1 MANCGNR
8 KSRRQS
14 SKRCFLFRLSH
25 QELSKVVIVNSNL
38 KSFSLVYIRVPAL
51 ESEAQWRNDP
61 VLSIVGMRQY
71 VDWRP
76 LRHLDARMPTV
87 REQIERFCDKVVE
100 ALREPWVSPEER
112 RVEAAR
118 LAEEE
123 WQRTEAANQAEEEK
137 RRAAAARRAEEEK
150 RRAKEVRLRA
160 EAAGQAEEE
169 KQPAEAARQA
179 EEEKQPAEAA
189 RQAEEES
196 RRAGLARQKRW
207 FEWAQQQKIAATI
220 LAIFILVGV
229 AGIVAYSYYA
239 TEAARQAEQ
248 QKQQTEAARQAEEEK
263 QQAEAARRAAEVHA
277 QAQWQ
282 TYTKASTQS
291 GLPHDFVRALAGGAD
306 GALWV
311 GT

>member
-87 REQIERFCDKVVE
+87 REQIERFCYKVVE

-118 LAEEE
+118 RAEED

-137 RRAAAARRAEEEK
+137 RRAA
-150 RRAKEVRLRA
+150 
-160 EAAGQAEEE
+160 
-169 KQPAEAARQA
+169 
-179 EEEKQPAEAA
+179 
-189 RQAEEES
+189 
-196 RRAGLARQKRW
+196 
-207 FEWAQQQKIAATI
+207 
-220 LAIFILVGV
+220 
-229 AGIVAYSYYA
+229 
-239 TEAARQAEQ
+239 
-248 QKQQTEAARQAEEEK
+248 
-263 QQAEAARRAAEVHA
+263 EVHA

-282 TYTKASTQS
+282 T
-291 GLPHDFVRALAGGAD
+291 
-306 GALWV
+306 
-311 GT
+311 

>member
-1 MANCGNR
+1 M
-8 KSRRQS
+8 
-14 SKRCFLFRLSH
+14 
-25 QELSKVVIVNSNL
+25 
-38 KSFSLVYIRVPAL
+38 

-160 EAAGQAEEE
+160 EAAG
-169 KQPAEAARQA
+169 QA

-311 GT
+311 GTDGGLARLNSDGRWQTYSNPSTRGDLWDDHVRAL

>member
-150 RRAKEVRLRA
+150 RRA
-160 EAAGQAEEE
+160 
-169 KQPAEAARQA
+169 
-179 EEEKQPAEAA
+179 
-189 RQAEEES
+189 
-196 RRAGLARQKRW
+196 
-207 FEWAQQQKIAATI
+207 
-220 LAIFILVGV
+220 
-229 AGIVAYSYYA
+229 
-239 TEAARQAEQ
+239 
-248 QKQQTEAARQAEEEK
+248 
-263 QQAEAARRAAEVHA
+263 
-277 QAQWQ
+277 
-282 TYTKASTQS
+282 
-291 GLPHDFVRALAGGAD
+291 
-306 GALWV
+306 
-311 GT
+311 